1 MHHIRTLTLLILV
14 VGVGISAA
22 QDTCPTRIEEALDQ
36 VDRLCNETRRN
47 QACYGNVYLEA
58 ELRTDYGFEI
68 FANEGDIV
76 NVAALSTLDL
86 SPYDVDTGAWG
97 VSLMQLQANI
107 PNTLPGQNVTFL
119 LFGDVSLENVAEDGT
134 DAPMQAFYLQTGIG
148 DAPCAEAPE
157 SGLLVQTPEGIAE
170 VSFNINGVDV
180 AVGSTVLFQVEAEN
194 EMIVTT
200 VEGAAGLRMDES
212 WFPVLAGTRVRFP
225 VDNRLRPS
233 GMPDYPESYADAP
246 LDRLPIRLLDRE
258 IEIER
263 PLDEDTIEILRER
276 LRDGQVPCG
285 IAGLPDCDESALFER
300 FEGRIPDLDRW
311 GDDLREGD
319 LDIDIERECRLNSR
333 RCADYDD
340 DDDYDD
346 SSDLPDRPS
355 FTDPVQPDNDER
367 DNNERDNDERDN
379 NERDNDERDS
389 WSQDDDGDRQTSDD
403 ADDNVYEEEDH
414 SDNNIREEGE
424 EEEEDEEN

>member
-1 MHHIRTLTLLILV
+1 MHYTRTFTLLILIV
-14 VGVGISAA
+14 CVGISSA
-22 QDTCPTRIEEALDQ
+22 QDTCPTRIEDALDQ

-86 SPYDVDTGAWG
+86 SPYDPDTGAWG
-97 VSLMQLQANI
+97 VALMQLQANI

-148 DAPCAEAPE
+148 DSPCAEAPE
-157 SGLLVQTPEGIAE
+157 SGLLVQTPAGVTDI
-170 VSFNINGVDV
+170 SFNINGVDV
-180 AVGSTVLFQVEAEN
+180 AVGSTVLFQVEAED

-200 VEGAAGLRMDES
+200 VEGTAGLRMDES
-212 WFPVLAGTRVRFP
+212 WFPVLAGTRVRLP

-233 GMPDYPESYADAP
+233 GMPDYPESYADTP
-246 LDRLPIRLLDRE
+246 LDRLPLRLLDRE

-263 PLDEDTIEILRER
+263 PLDEDTLER
-276 LRDGQVPCG
+276 LRDRLRAGDVPCG
-285 IAGLPDCDESALFER
+285 IEGLPDCDESALFER
-300 FEGRIPDLDRW
+300 FEGRIPAVDRW

-319 LDIDIERECRLNSR
+319 LDIDIERECRLNPR
-333 RCADYDD
+333 RCPDYDDYDD
-340 DDDYDD
+340 DDDDDD
-346 SSDLPDRPS
+346 SSDLTDRPS
-355 FTDPVQPDNDER
+355 FTDPVRPDDDER
-367 DNNERDNDERDN
+367 DD
-379 NERDNDERDS
+379 DERDS
-389 WSQDDDGDRQTSDD
+389 WRQDDDGNWQTSDD
-403 ADDNVYEEEDH
+403 DDDDDDAYEEENYYEGDA
-414 SDNNIREEGE
+414 DEGE
-424 EEEEDEEN
+424 EEEEGGGEED